1 MKTARKT
8 SKSEGRK
15 TRLIIDSLVKHWLF
29 MGSLAGLVASSLYLE
44 QTPHFSPNDFSILF
58 LLFSLFVTV
67 KGLEV
72 SGTLEN
78 MAVRLE
84 KGKYVALKLTLVT
97 FFLSMVFT
105 NDAALVVM
113 VPITLAI
120 ELTNRTWLMILE
132 ALAANAGSALTPF
145 GNPQNLFIFWHF
157 DLGPMEFIKVM
168 LPFSLLFL
176 CMLSATALFLDR
188 KAHEVSKGKSAPVN
202 LKKGTV
208 FLFSTLVVI
217 LAILK
222 IIPAFSAAAVIL
234 LLPFLEPSCLKVDYG
249 LLLTILCFMGISENF
264 KAIFQT
270 TIEHSRHVFLLS
282 ALSSQVISNVP
293 AALLFAKF
301 TTNWKALLWGTNV
314 GGFGGLIG
322 SLANLIAYKIYIS
335 SKKEAGIKDF
345 TLKFMA
351 ANYACFLI
359 GAAVFYVLRKYL

>member
-1 MKTARKT
+1 MKLARNGSKNEGGKT
-8 SKSEGRK
+8 K
-15 TRLIIDSLVKHWLF
+15 LIIDSLVRHWLF
-29 MGSLAGLVASSLYLE
+29 IGSLAGLLASSLYLE
-44 QTPHFSPNDFSILF
+44 QTPLFTANDFYILF

-72 SGTLEN
+72 SGILES
-78 MAVRLE
+78 MAARL
-84 KGKYVALKLTLVT
+84 KRGKHVALKLTLVT

-113 VPITLAI
+113 VPVTLAM
-120 ELTNRTWLMILE
+120 ELPNRAWLVILE

-157 DLGPMEFIKVM
+157 DLDPMEFMKVM

-176 CMLSATALFLDR
+176 CLLSAAALFLDR
-188 KAHEVSKGKSAPVN
+188 KGPAVSSGKSPPVN
-202 LKKGTV
+202 MIKGTV

-222 IIPAFSAAAVIL
+222 FIPAFWAAVVIL

-249 LLLTILCFMGISENF
+249 LLVTILCFMGISENF
-264 KAIFQT
+264 QAIFQT
-270 TIEHSRHVFLLS
+270 TIEHSRHIFLLS

-322 SLANLIAYKIYIS
+322 SLANLIAYKMYIS
-335 SKKEAGIKDF
+335 SKKETGIMGF

-351 ANYACFLI
+351 ANYTCFLI
-359 GAAVFYVLRKYL
+359 GTLVFYVLRKHL

>member
-1 MKTARKT
+1 LKLAKKRPK
-8 SKSEGRK
+8 R
-15 TRLIIDSLVKHWLF
+15 TREKAGLITDTLVRHWLF
-29 MGSLAGLVASSLYLE
+29 MGSLAGLLASSAYLRHAPIFTE
-44 QTPHFSPNDFSILF
+44 NDFSILF
-58 LLFSLFVTV
+58 LLFSLFVSV
-67 KGLEV
+67 RGLEV
-72 SGTLEN
+72 SGLLEK
-78 MAVRLE
+78 VTERLE
-84 KGKYVALKLTLVT
+84 RGSYAALKLTLIT

-113 VPITLAI
+113 VPVTLAM
-120 ELTNRTWLMILE
+120 ELYNRAWLVILE

-157 DLGPMEFIKVM
+157 DLDPMEFMKVM

-176 CMLSATALFLDR
+176 CLLSAAALFLDR
-188 KAHEVSKGKSAPVN
+188 KGPAVYSGKSLSVSVI
-202 LKKGTV
+202 KGTV

-222 IIPAFSAAAVIL
+222 IIPAFWASAVIL
-234 LLPFLEPSCLKVDYG
+234 LLPFIEPRCLKVDYG

-301 TTNWKALLWGTNV
+301 TTNWKALLWGTNL

-335 SKKEAGIKDF
+335 SKKETGIMGF

-351 ANYACFLI
+351 ANYACFFI
-359 GAAVFYVLRKYL
+359 GTALFYFLRSYL